1 MKLLYPAIFYPC
13 EAKENCTFVVP
24 DLPGCVSEG
33 DSLADPILMGGRCR
47 LRLASQISV
56 ACQLQQSHQSSQI
69 TPFFMQRCTSFI
81 ERRPITGS
89 FDFFALFCLC
99 FYVLLLFFISIFGV
113 PHIFFQFILPSPCFA
128 KITSHVNTS
137 FKAFL
142 AKMGTLSGS
151 TRPALRFSRTQ
162 HGA

>member
-1 MKLLYPAIFYPC
+1 MKLLYPAIFFC
-13 EAKENCTFVVP
+13 EEKEDCTVVVP

-69 TPFFMQRCTSFI
+69 TPFFMQRCTAFI

-89 FDFFALFCLC
+89 FRFFCTFPPPFLCFITIFYQHLWCCSHIYLVYTDDTLFCKDHKSHQ
-99 FYVLLLFFISIFGV
+99 YIF
-113 PHIFFQFILPSPCFA
+113 
-128 KITSHVNTS
+128 
-137 FKAFL
+137 
-142 AKMGTLSGS
+142 
-151 TRPALRFSRTQ
+151 
-162 HGA
+162 